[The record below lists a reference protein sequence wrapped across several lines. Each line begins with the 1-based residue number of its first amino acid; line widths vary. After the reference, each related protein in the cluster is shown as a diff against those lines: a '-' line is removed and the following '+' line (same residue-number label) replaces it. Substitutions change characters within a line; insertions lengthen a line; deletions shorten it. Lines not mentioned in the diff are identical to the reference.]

1 MAVGAERLGVG
12 TFQREVRVLRVIEL
26 RFFPFF
32 NVVALLTFHA
42 KLLGVNITDG
52 VAIITGS

>member
-26 RFFPFF
+26 RLFPFL
-32 NVVALLTFHA
+32 NAVALITLHA
-42 KLLGVNITDG
+42 ELLAMNVADG
-52 VAIITGS
+52 VAIIAGR